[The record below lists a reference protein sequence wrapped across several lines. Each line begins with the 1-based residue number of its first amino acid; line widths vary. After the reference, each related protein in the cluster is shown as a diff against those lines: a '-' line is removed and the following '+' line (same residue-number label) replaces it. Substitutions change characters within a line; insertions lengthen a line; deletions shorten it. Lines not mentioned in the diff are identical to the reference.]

1 MIVRGVDAFEL
12 ETDVVVM
19 GTGAGGLLA
28 ALTAKELGARV
39 VLLEKMGT
47 VGGTTAVSGGVIW
60 VPNNHHEIAAGLTED
75 RDVLVEYVLR
85 CADERAERVMV
96 ERYIDKGPEM
106 VRYVEEHTEVRFQPL
121 LTYPDYQPNREG
133 GRDGGRS
140 LDNGLF
146 DTTTLGDF
154 ADKLRKNPLNG
165 RVPMTIGE
173 AMAWGVFSNPFGYP
187 YKEIAA
193 RAKAGIVHGGAAL
206 CGKLLRALL
215 AKGVTPMLETP
226 ADTLVVNDA
235 GEVLGVIARQG
246 EKRIRIRAHKG
257 VIMASG
263 GFEWDESLRRA
274 FLPAFADHPLSPPGN
289 TGDALKMSM
298 AVGADLGNMAE
309 AWWTPAIEVPDE
321 TYDGAPLYRPEFSVR
336 CLPRSIV
343 VNAHGRRFTDES
355 HNYNDMVKPFFTHDA
370 AECAP
375 RNKNAWLVVDHGFLE
390 KYVFVT
396 AVNGR
401 PIPDYMV
408 QADTL
413 EALAEKCGIDA
424 AGLADEVARFN
435 GFAREG
441 VDRDFGRGGSSYER
455 FYGDP
460 KNSPAPNLGP
470 IEKAPFYAVRI
481 HAGTMGTKGGPK
493 CTIDGQVRRVGG
505 EPIPGLYACGNA
517 MASPMG
523 GGYPGAGVTIA
534 ASMIFGWLAAQHA
547 VAR

>member
-1 MIVRGVDAFEL
+1 MIVRDVEAFDQ

-28 ALTAKELGARV
+28 ALTAHRAGKRV
-39 VLLEKMGT
+39 VLLEKMSS

-60 VPNNHHEIAAGLTED
+60 IPNNPQMNAAGLTDD
-75 RDVLVEYVLR
+75 RDVVIDYILR
-85 CADERAERVMV
+85 CADERAERAMV
-96 ERYIDKGPEM
+96 ERYVDMGPEM
-106 VRYVEEHTEVRFQPL
+106 VRYVEANTEVRFAPL
-121 LTYPDYQPNREG
+121 MTYPDYQPNLEG

-146 DTTTLGDF
+146 DTNTLGAFKDL
-154 ADKLRKNPLNG
+154 LRKNPLNG
-165 RVPMTIGE
+165 RAPMTIAE
-173 AMAWGVFSNPFGYP
+173 AMDWGVFSKPFGFP

-193 RAKAGIVHGGAAL
+193 RAKNGIVHGGAAL

-215 AKGVTPMLETP
+215 DVGIEPMMQTP
-226 ADTLVVNDA
+226 AEALVVSA
-235 GEVLGVIARQG
+235 SGEVIGVVAQKG
-246 EKRIRIRAHKG
+246 ETTIRIRAHKG

-263 GFEWDESLRRA
+263 GFEWDESLRRT

-289 TGDALKMSM
+289 TGDALKMAM
-298 AVGADLGNMAE
+298 AVGAELGNMAE
-309 AWWTPAIEVPDE
+309 AWWTPAIEVPGE

-370 AECAP
+370 ARCEP
-375 RNKNAWLVVDHGFLE
+375 RNKGAWLIVDHGFLE

-396 AVNGR
+396 AMNGR
-401 PIPDYMV
+401 PIPDYIV

-413 EALAEKCGIDA
+413 EALARACGIDE
-424 AGLADEVARFN
+424 AGLVDEVARFN
-435 GFAREG
+435 VFAREG
-441 VDRDFGRGGSSYER
+441 LDRDFGRGASSYER

-460 KNSPAPNLGP
+460 ENAPAPNLGP
-470 IEKAPFYAVRI
+470 LDKAPFYAVRI
-481 HAGTMGTKGGPK
+481 HSGTMGTKGGPR

-505 EPIPGLYACGNA
+505 QPVPGLYACGNA
-517 MASPMG
+517 MASAMG

-547 VAR
+547 AAR

>member
-1 MIVRGVDAFEL
+1 MIVRDVEAFDL

-28 ALTAKELGARV
+28 ALTAHLEGKRV
-39 VLLEKMGT
+39 VLLEKMST

-60 VPNNHHEIAAGLTED
+60 IPNNPHMVAEGLTDD
-75 RDVLVEYVLR
+75 RDTVVDFVLR

-96 ERYIDKGPEM
+96 ERYVDMGPEM
-106 VRYVEEHTEVRFQPL
+106 VRYVEANTEIRFAPL
-121 LTYPDYQPNREG
+121 LTYPDYQPNLPG

-146 DTTTLGDF
+146 YTNTLGEHK
-154 ADKLRKNPLNG
+154 DKLRKNPLNG
-165 RVPMTIGE
+165 KVPMTIGE
-173 AMAWGVFSNPFGYP
+173 AMGWGVFSKPFGFP
-187 YKEIAA
+187 YKMIAE
-193 RAKAGIVHGGAAL
+193 RAKNGVVHGGAAL

-215 AKGVTPMLETP
+215 AAGVEPMLET
-226 ADTLVVNDA
+226 AGKELVVDDA
-235 GEVLGVIARQG
+235 GAVIGLVAHRG
-246 EKRIRIRAHKG
+246 ETRIRIRAHKG

-263 GFEWDESLRRA
+263 GFEWDETLRRA
-274 FLPAFADHPLSPPGN
+274 FLPPFADHPLSPPGN
-289 TGDALKMSM
+289 TGDALRM
-298 AVGADLGNMAE
+298 AMAIGADLGNMAE
-309 AWWTPAIEVPDE
+309 AWWTPAIEVPGE
-321 TYDGAPLYRPEFSVR
+321 TYDGAPLFRPEFSVR

-370 AECAP
+370 AKCEP
-375 RNKNAWLVVDHGFLE
+375 RNKNAWLVVDQTFLE
-390 KYVFVT
+390 RYVLVT

-401 PIPDYMV
+401 PIPDYIV

-413 EALAEKCGIDA
+413 EALAGKCGIDP
-424 AGLADEVARFN
+424 AGLVDEVARFN
-435 GFAREG
+435 VFAKEG

-460 KNSPAPNLGP
+460 SNTPAPNLGP
-470 IEKAPFYAVRI
+470 IENAPFYAVRI
-481 HAGTMGTKGGPK
+481 HPGTMGTKGGPK

-505 EPIPGLYACGNA
+505 EPVPGLYACGNA
-517 MASPMG
+517 MASAMG

-534 ASMIFGWLAAQHA
+534 ASMIFGWLAAKHA
-547 VAR
+547 AAR

>member
-1 MIVRGVDAFEL
+1 MIVQGVSSFDV

-28 ALTAKELGARV
+28 ALTAQRAGARV
-39 VLLEKMGT
+39 EVLEKMSSI
-47 VGGTTAVSGGVIW
+47 GGTTAVSGGVIW
-60 VPNNHHEIAAGLTED
+60 IPNNPHMQANGLTDD
-75 RDVLVEYVLR
+75 RNVVIDYILR
-85 CADERAERVMV
+85 CADERAERAMV
-96 ERYIDKGPEM
+96 ERYFDMGPEM
-106 VRYVEEHTEVRFQPL
+106 VRFVEAETEVRFEPL
-121 LTYPDYQPNREG
+121 MTYPDYQPNLPG

-146 DTTTLGDF
+146 DTTRLGDF
-154 ADKLRKNPLNG
+154 KDKLRKNPLNG

-187 YKEIAA
+187 YKQIAE
-193 RAKAGIVHGGAAL
+193 RAKQGIVHGGAAL

-215 AKGVTPMLETP
+215 DAGVTPRLETP
-226 ADTLVVNDA
+226 AESLVVED
-235 GEVLGVIARQG
+235 GEVIGVVARHG
-246 EKRIRIRAHKG
+246 DELIRIRAHKG

-274 FLPAFADHPLSPPGN
+274 FLPAFADHPLSTPGN
-289 TGDALKMSM
+289 TGDALRM
-298 AVGADLGNMAE
+298 AMAIGADLGNMAE
-309 AWWTPAIEVPDE
+309 AWWTPAIRVPDE

-370 AECAP
+370 ARCEP
-375 RNKNAWLVVDHGFLE
+375 RNKNAWLIVDQGFLE
-390 KYVFVT
+390 KYVFIT

-401 PIPDYMV
+401 PIPDYIV
-408 QADTL
+408 QADSL

-424 AGLADEVARFN
+424 AGLVDEVARFN

-441 VDRDFGRGGSSYER
+441 VDHDFGRGGSSYER

-460 KNSPAPNLGP
+460 KNEPAPNLGP
-470 IEKAPFYAVRI
+470 VEKAPFYAVPI
-481 HAGTMGTKGGPK
+481 HSGTMGTKGGPK

-505 EPIPGLYACGNA
+505 APVTGLYACGNA

-534 ASMIFGWLAAQHA
+534 ASMIFGWLAAKHA
-547 VAR
+547 VSR